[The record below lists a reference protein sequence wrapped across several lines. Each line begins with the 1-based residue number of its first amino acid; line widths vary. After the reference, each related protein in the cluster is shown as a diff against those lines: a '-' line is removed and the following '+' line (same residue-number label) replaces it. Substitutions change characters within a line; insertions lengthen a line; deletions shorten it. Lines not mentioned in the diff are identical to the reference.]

1 MAEQTEYK
9 HIVRIANTDL
19 DGNKPIANALTKI
32 KGVGN
37 HFANSICNVADI
49 PHNSKT
55 GNLTSEQISKL
66 TDVLANPK
74 KYDFPIWMLNR
85 RKDPETGDNKHL
97 LLADLTFIQDN
108 DIKFLK
114 KIRSY
119 RGMRHALGQP
129 TRGQRTKS
137 NFRKNKGKVTGVQR
151 KAVGAPAKAAAPEKG
166 KK

>member
-1 MAEQTEYK
+1 MAEQAGYK

-19 DGNKPIANALTKI
+19 DGKKSIVNALTKI
-32 KGVGN
+32 KGIGD
-37 HFANSICNVADI
+37 HFANSICNVANVS
-49 PHNSKT
+49 HSSKT
-55 GNLTSEQISKL
+55 GNLTDEEISKL
-66 TDVLANPK
+66 ADVIANLQ
-74 KYDFPIWMLNR
+74 KYFPAWMFNR
-85 RKDPETGDNKHL
+85 RRDPETGENKHL
-97 LLADLTFIQDN
+97 LLADLTFVQDN

-151 KAVGAPAKAAAPEKG
+151 KAVGAPAKAAVSEKE